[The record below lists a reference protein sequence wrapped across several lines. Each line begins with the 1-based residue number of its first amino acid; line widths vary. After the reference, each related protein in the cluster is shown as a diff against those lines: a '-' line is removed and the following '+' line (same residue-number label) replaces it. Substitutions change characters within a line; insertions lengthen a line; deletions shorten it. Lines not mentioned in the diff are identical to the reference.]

1 DNVSPPFD
9 HCLCPLFVTLEED
22 HGQDQPPS
30 RCIGSFLTF
39 SNMSLPTLALSAS
52 TPSVSSALRIRA
64 LPRRC
69 PPRRGGRRLH
79 CSRTMQGYQQLSSTE
94 HHAAWGA
101 WSTGMMQQQQQHR
114 DAKLAPFES
123 AASVASWSRDRDTR
137 SPISS
142 YPLHRLP
149 TPMLASSLMQLA
161 LLQHDQL
168 YGDQPHQPGA
178 QVWTPAWP
186 ICKSASNEYLH
197 MQQAGAPVGKQQQ
210 QAENKPG
217 IAHEIDKWI
226 ASVTCS
232 APIPGP
238 GVGAPGPNQIAIDK
252 GTLLNFLTRL
262 KMHYQKKREMR
273 IGTVACSAG
282 KIRSHFTSG
291 TPVRSAVPPATR
303 RTQSNTVPMAN
314 GNHQSGE
321 QLIDQQPPPPQL
333 GSLQVSSHRRSPE
346 LDEH

>member
-1 DNVSPPFD
+1 
-9 HCLCPLFVTLEED
+9 
-22 HGQDQPPS
+22 
-30 RCIGSFLTF
+30 
-39 SNMSLPTLALSAS
+39 
-52 TPSVSSALRIRA
+52 
-64 LPRRC
+64 
-69 PPRRGGRRLH
+69 
-79 CSRTMQGYQQLSSTE
+79 MQGYQQLSSTE
-94 HHAAWGA
+94 HHAAWGV

-123 AASVASWSRDRDTR
+123 AASVASWSRDRDTSVSNQLPASSTANTNASCNKPAR
-137 SPISS
+137 PISLLS
-142 YPLHRLP
+142 PSAPSFNCNYQQ
-149 TPMLASSLMQLA
+149 SSLMQLGSSKHSSTA
-161 LLQHDQL
+161 GTCTLQHHQL

-178 QVWTPAWP
+178 GLDSSLAYLQVGEH
-186 ICKSASNEYLH
+186 EYLR
-197 MQQAGAPVGKQQQ
+197 MQQPVAPVGKQQQ
-210 QAENKPG
+210 NKPG

-273 IGTVACSAG
+273 IELCVFCRQNQEPFHVYTSHRLTDAFGNVTCPVLFQYACPICG
-282 KIRSHFTSG
+282 
-291 TPVRSAVPPATR
+291 ATGNKAH
-303 RTQSNTVPMAN
+303 TIKYCPHGN

-333 GSLQVSSHRRSPE
+333 GSLQVSRIAGARSSMSISRRG
-346 LDEH
+346 